1 MDEFDEEL
9 LATHSFQQAVGKINQ
24 REGLEKQKAALY
36 DDVQALHKALN
47 AVLAL
52 YVIDN
57 GYGDHCVK
65 IGLQALSR
73 HPELPVRASLA
84 EKIETLRHSSDG
96 K

>member
-9 LATHSFQQAVGKINQ
+9 LATHSFQQAMNKAGKEQ
-24 REGLEKQKAALY
+24 ALY
-36 DDVQALHKALN
+36 DDVKALHKALN

-57 GYGDHCVK
+57 GYGDHCVE
-65 IGLQALSR
+65 IGLQALAR

-84 EKIETLRHSSDG
+84 EKIEKRGASRHE
-96 K
+96 